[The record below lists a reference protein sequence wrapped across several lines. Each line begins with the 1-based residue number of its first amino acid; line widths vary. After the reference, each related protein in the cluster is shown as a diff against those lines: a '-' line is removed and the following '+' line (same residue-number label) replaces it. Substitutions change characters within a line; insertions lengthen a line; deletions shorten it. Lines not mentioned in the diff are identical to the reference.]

1 MGIVD
6 WVIYNRGNVLL
17 EKWVRVKVVMEELGY
32 EFNIIVCILAICRVM
47 CIVLFLLDFSIDF
60 YWELFNVGMNKV
72 WYLVKYYGVEFD
84 YYYFNFF
91 DQADFVKKVKVV
103 FKARLE
109 VIVFLLVFLKVV
121 NELLEVC
128 VWFGIMVFFFNME
141 FFGENVLIYVG

>member
-91 DQADFVKKVKVV
+91 D
-103 FKARLE
+103 
-109 VIVFLLVFLKVV
+109 
-121 NELLEVC
+121 
-128 VWFGIMVFFFNME
+128 
-141 FFGENVLIYVG
+141 